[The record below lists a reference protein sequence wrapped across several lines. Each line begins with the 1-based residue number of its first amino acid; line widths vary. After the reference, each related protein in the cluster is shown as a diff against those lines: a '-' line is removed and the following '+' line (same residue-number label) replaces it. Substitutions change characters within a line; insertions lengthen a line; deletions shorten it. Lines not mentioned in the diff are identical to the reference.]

1 MTLFSQSMASW
12 PCLNSVRTRRST
24 TRERDADDRQHGQHG
39 QRRAASR
46 SQGAA
51 TLAPMIRNTDEMSD
65 ATACDTN
72 ILTASTSEVRCVSS
86 AAGVDLLD
94 VGVILG
100 RDLRDEPRAQIA
112 RDPLRRIGLHDALQ
126 VGEDEDADGRQQQL
140 GRNDGDHERVPAVT
154 VDGICHEPRNQQ
166 VEGVAGH
173 GQHHEQADDS
183 SIRNEQRPEAGM
195 LWRRDCDGGCGFRH
209 EAGIAGFPV
218 ARVRHRYII
227 GGVLRP
233 ARLCGPAN
241 WTDQSCCCTGATRGA
256 FTPGPEQIDR
266 ARNVAI
272 GCDILPGL
280 ILRLVIPPG

>member
-1 MTLFSQSMASW
+1 MASW
-12 PCLNSVRTRRST
+12 PLLEERAHAPQHQ
-24 TRERDADDRQHGQHG
+24 RERDRDERQHGQHCQREGPVDGKEQDARADDQEHRRDERRHRLRDEHLDGIDVRG
-39 QRRAASR
+39 QVRQERRR
-46 SQGAA
+46 
-51 TLAPMIRNTDEMSD
+51 R
-65 ATACDTN
+65 
-72 ILTASTSEVRCVSS
+72 
-86 AAGVDLLD
+86 DLLD
-94 VGVILG
+94 VRVIL
-100 RDLRDEPRAQIA
+100 RRHLRDEARPQIA
-112 RDPLRRIGLHDALQ
+112 RDPLGRIGLHHSLQ

-154 VDGICHEPRNQQ
+154 VDRICHEPRNQQ

-195 LWRRDCDGGCGFRH
+195 LWRRDCDWGCGFRH

-227 GGVLRP
+227 GGVSSGASRRP
-233 ARLCGPAN
+233 SELDRPIMLLHRRNPRRIYTWSRTNRPDEKCG
-241 WTDQSCCCTGATRGA
+241 D
-256 FTPGPEQIDR
+256 
-266 ARNVAI
+266 